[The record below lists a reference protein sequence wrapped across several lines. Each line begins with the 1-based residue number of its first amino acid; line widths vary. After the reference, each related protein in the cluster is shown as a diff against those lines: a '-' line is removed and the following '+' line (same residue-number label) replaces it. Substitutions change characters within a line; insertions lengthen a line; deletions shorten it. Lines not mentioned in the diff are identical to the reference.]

1 MLFGTLFWEL
11 ALLYVVEVCTRRE
24 TFSKPSNKQEERSV
38 EEDKH
43 TISPQNVPEIAFHSI
58 PSTPS
63 PTCSESKSGHD
74 PFFLNA
80 NFSSVPQHLVN
91 RRHTLGPLSFG
102 EDLNSSEERT
112 FNPHDLAQFANAP
125 RLVTGHSSQEN
136 TYYALPD
143 FTGKDKCS
151 QLSSHSSSCT
161 PSSSP
166 QPYPYLC
173 YAQVKERRVS
183 DTGYLKGIKSRS
195 NEGQNANTLK
205 RSHAEYTNLY
215 NIEKSKFP
223 KQSSKQHKG
232 VLSKLVNVSQHK
244 FSRNS
249 ATYPVQ
255 EDPDEQSNLGSGSE
269 VSTPISD
276 PPGEMTPTSGNLS
289 TNSLLCQSPDPPT
302 LTTSMPP
309 NILRRRSSRP
319 RSIASNYE
327 NYSLPP
333 NMNCSSLSQTSQVHD
348 QLQERLRDIHI
359 NQIPIHKAL
368 TPQFTTSESACI
380 RSLPTNG
387 THPVPHTITDY
398 TRANSD
404 DLQLSTSA
412 NANSAFLS
420 KCHNNNNQCQ
430 YLQTHA
436 FSGAKLETR
445 GILQPNNLF
454 VQRTLIHLHNSLS
467 LNNADF
473 PSGTPTNS
481 SLIPQTYYL
490 APDLSTTVLRQPVAT
505 PALDETLQIPHMT
518 AVNTQNR
525 QFFT

>member
-1 MLFGTLFWEL
+1 M
-11 ALLYVVEVCTRRE
+11 
-24 TFSKPSNKQEERSV
+24 

-43 TISPQNVPEIAFHSI
+43 TLSPQNVPEISFHSI

-74 PFFLNA
+74 PFFLNV
-80 NFSSVPQHLVN
+80 NTSSIPQHIVN

-102 EDLNSSEERT
+102 EDLNSSEEKT
-112 FNPHDLAQFANAP
+112 FNPHDSAPFANVP
-125 RLVTGHSSQEN
+125 HLVTGHSSQEN

-183 DTGYLKGIKSRS
+183 DTGYLKGMKSRL

-215 NIEKSKFP
+215 NMEKSKFP

-232 VLSKLVNVSQHK
+232 ILSKLVNASQHK

-255 EDPDEQSNLGSGSE
+255 EDPDEQSILGSSE

-289 TNSLLCQSPDPPT
+289 ANSLLCQSPEPPT

-309 NILRRRSSRP
+309 NIFRRRNSRP
-319 RSIASNYE
+319 RSITSNYE

-333 NMNCSSLSQTSQVHD
+333 NMTCSSVSQTSQVHE
-348 QLQERLRDIHI
+348 QLQERLNDIHI
-359 NQIPIHKAL
+359 NQIPIHKSL
-368 TPQFTTSESACI
+368 TPQCTASESACI
-380 RSLPTNG
+380 LSLPTNSS
-387 THPVPHTITDY
+387 HRIPHTINDY
-398 TRANSD
+398 TRTNSD
-404 DLQLSTSA
+404 DSQLSTSA
-412 NANSAFLS
+412 NTTSAILS
-420 KCHNNNNQCQ
+420 KCNNNNNQYQ
-430 YLQTHA
+430 FLQTHA
-436 FSGAKLETR
+436 LSGAKLGH
-445 GILQPNNLF
+445 GILQPNSVF

-481 SLIPQTYYL
+481 SLLPQTFYL
-490 APDLSTTVLRQPVAT
+490 NPDLSTAVLRQPLAT

-518 AVNTQNR
+518 VVNTQNR